1 MAAHMRR
8 CLLST
13 TQICLT
19 QVRYR
24 RPNIQKPRPSTKE
37 RRLFEAITQP
47 ILLPEVERLQP
58 VKVKDI
64 NPRKD
69 EQLSGYEK
77 FLIRQCKK
85 MFEDHKM
92 VIVCQPLPMSENEK
106 REIRNKFR
114 DAGLD
119 LVHHGNKLIRL
130 AIMDTRLTNLLPFF
144 TGTNLL
150 IVSKDPQVAEMVKIV
165 RRIPQLYILGG
176 LVDNYIL
183 SKEALMRNSK
193 LPPLD
198 ITRGQLVTLLNMGA
212 AKTHSLLGSHQQ
224 TLSRNLEQYI
234 KDQEGKNSN
243 S

>member
-8 CLLST
+8 CLLATS
-13 TQICLT
+13 QIHLT

-24 RPNIQKPRPSTKE
+24 RPNIQKPRPSTRE

-47 ILLPEVERLQP
+47 ILLPEVQKLQP
-58 VKVKDI
+58 VKVKHI
-64 NPRKD
+64 SPGKN
-69 EQLSGYEK
+69 EQPSDFEQ

-114 DAGLD
+114 DAGMD
-119 LVHHGNKLIRL
+119 LLHHGNKLIRP
-130 AIMDTRLTNLLPFF
+130 AVMDTRLTNLLPFF
-144 TGTNLL
+144 TGHNLF
-150 IVSKDPQVAEMVKIV
+150 IVSTEPRVAEMVKIV
-165 RRIPQLYILGG
+165 RRIPQLHLLGG

-183 SKEALMRNSK
+183 SKEALIRNSK

-234 KDQEGKNSN
+234 KDQQEKNNN